1 MPVIMEAYIRVWLM
15 DIMQER
21 GSICVHVLLAELRW
35 LGGNGPA
42 EHPSLTLILLPL
54 LQLLQILA
62 IDCCPHIHCPD

>member
-1 MPVIMEAYIRVWLM
+1 M

-42 EHPSLTLILLPL
+42 EYPSLTLILLPL
-54 LQLLQILA
+54 LQLLQISAVVPTYTVL
-62 IDCCPHIHCPD
+62 IKGHLHTYTRKHIS